1 VGSLHIEG
9 NTFPVDQYYLED
21 LVEARVRAYLK
32 NATVQR
38 QQSPSRGYDY
48 IPSLQQ
54 ALQQSEEGEE
64 EECVEGEADEGASSG
79 GSESIIVSNIGD
91 SYSNHSSSSIGGL
104 PFVTPRLP
112 DDSEVLRLAAAAAVL
127 KYAPYDAMIGAGKF
141 QPGMDY
147 AGLTGRARASLL
159 DYKVGGSCQVFAI
172 LQVSQ
177 TQLGRIQNNAI
188 GAATVGCMSF
198 RMLTAILQY

>member
-1 VGSLHIEG
+1 MHAGSVGSLHIEG

-64 EECVEGEADEGASSG
+64 EECEEGEADEGASSG
-79 GSESIIVSNIGD
+79 GSESVIASNTGD
-91 SYSNHSSSSIGGL
+91 SYSNHSSSSSSSSIGGL

-112 DDSEVLRLAAAAAVL
+112 DDSEVSRLAAAAAVL
-127 KYAPYDAMIGAGKF
+127 KYAPYDAMIGAGTF
-141 QPGMDY
+141 QPGKDY

-159 DYKVGGSCQVFAI
+159 DYKVGGSCQVFECN
-172 LQVSQ
+172 VSSSQ
-177 TQLGRIQNNAI
+177 AQLGRIQR
-188 GAATVGCMSF
+188 VCSP
-198 RMLTAILQY
+198 